1 MMALRISDKHGV
13 LGIIRLTTDGLAGDT
28 PAAQQLAS
36 QYQARYGEDAYN
48 QMARLNNGYVAAS
61 EQPA

>member
-1 MMALRISDKHGV
+1 MALRVSDKDGV
-13 LGIIRLTTDGLAGDT
+13 LGIIRQTADGLAGDT
-28 PAAQQLAS
+28 AVAQQLAS

-48 QMARLNNGYVAAS
+48 QLARLNNGYVAAS